1 MATVYLHRASFVLL
15 LAAVGCGSSKPG
27 FEASDASSRGGEGGS
42 SPSGGGGG
50 GAGGTI
56 TVQQSEDLSSGM
68 PTYNGL
74 VSAFFLPDTASA
86 ADPSC
91 TTTTA
96 GSCQVQVCDASDA
109 GPSSTMGSVSAGTIG
124 VTGISP
130 IPAMLIPDP
139 DGNYE
144 PFNTQST
151 AGPIILPNSTVQ
163 FDVSGAGGG
172 VPSFKASV
180 PIGGLLTITSPKVS
194 GLTTQL
200 PSGGDVPF
208 AWTGGIASD
217 RLQVFLSASL
227 GSDSSKSVNVTCAFS
242 GGSGSVP
249 ASAMAM
255 MGNTGSMGAGPLA
268 TTSVSAGSYDVTIDV
283 QAITVVALFSK

>member
-1 MATVYLHRASFVLL
+1 MATVSLQRASFVLL
-15 LAAVGCGSSKPG
+15 IAAAACGSSKPG
-27 FEASDASSRGGEGGS
+27 FEAGDASSRGGEGGP
-42 SPSGGGGG
+42 SPSGGG

-96 GSCQVQVCDASDA
+96 GSCQVQVCEASDA
-109 GPSSTMGSVSAGTIG
+109 GPSSTIGSVSAGTIG

-163 FDVSGAGGG
+163 FDVSGAGAGGG
-172 VPSFKASV
+172 VPAFKASV

-194 GLTTQL
+194 GLTTQF

-217 RLQVFLSASL
+217 RLQVFLSGSL

-242 GGSGSVP
+242 GGSGTVP
-249 ASAMAM
+249 AGAMAM

-268 TTSVSAGSYDVTIDV
+268 TTSVTAGSYDVTIDV